1 MSRFVK
7 LPENLKSWKVISRL
21 SENNNNEL
29 YKISKKEYDGTTVSA
44 YHTQR

>member
-7 LPENLKSWKVISRL
+7 LPENLKSWKIISRL
-21 SENNNNEL
+21 SEDNGNEL

-44 YHTQR
+44 NIR